1 MGRKAKTPFEI
12 MYQCVL
18 DVKENGKSA
27 HQVAREIK
35 VNRQSVLNW
44 IARYDSLGVDGLK
57 TITRNYSYSSELK
70 QSAVLDYLNGKGSQ
84 LDICK
89 KYKIRSCTQ
98 LQSWIMKYNSHDKL
112 KSSTTGGNSIMTN
125 GRKTTYIERVEI
137 VKYCIEH
144 ENNYTETAIKYKV
157 SYQQVYTWLKK
168 YESKGI
174 EGLID
179 KRGCKKSENEMSEI
193 ERLRVENKLLKAEKR
208 RTELENILLKKCEE
222 IERRRY

>member
-1 MGRKAKTPFEI
+1 
-12 MYQCVL
+12 
-18 DVKENGKSA
+18 
-27 HQVAREIK
+27 
-35 VNRQSVLNW
+35 
-44 IARYDSLGVDGLK
+44 
-57 TITRNYSYSSELK
+57 
-70 QSAVLDYLNGKGSQ
+70 
-84 LDICK
+84 
-89 KYKIRSCTQ
+89 
-98 LQSWIMKYNSHDKL
+98 
-112 KSSTTGGNSIMTN
+112 MTKR
-125 GRKTTYIERVEI
+125 RKTTYIERVEI

-208 RTELENILLKKCEE
+208 RVELENILLKNGK
-222 IERRRY
+222 R

>member
-1 MGRKAKTPFEI
+1 MKRKTKIPFKI
-12 MYQCVL
+12 KYQCVL
-18 DVKENGKSA
+18 DVKENQKSA
-27 HQVAREIK
+27 YQVAREIK
-35 VNRQSVLNW
+35 VNHQSVLNW
-44 IARYDSLGVDGLK
+44 IARYDSLGIDGLK

-70 QSAVLDYLNGKGSQ
+70 QTAVLDYLNGKGSQ

-98 LQSWIMKYNSHDKL
+98 LQSWITKYNSHKKL
-112 KSSTTGGNSIMTN
+112 KSSTTGGNSVMTK
-125 GRKTTYIERVEI
+125 GRKTTYIERIGI
-137 VKYCIEH
+137 VKYCLEH

-174 EGLID
+174 ESLID
-179 KRGCKKSENEMSEI
+179 KRGCKKLENEMSEI
-193 ERLRVENKLLKAEKR
+193 QRLRMENKLLKAEKR
-208 RTELENILLKKCEE
+208 RTELENILLKKCDE